1 MLMNS
6 PAGAEDETETYFMT
20 TNLLVMN
27 IFEKTPLAV
36 EPLLPQRHFAIATR
50 HCKHIAA
57 ERPAHSPNHCLEG
70 WQLGAQKFTA
80 GWLRKK
86 EKKK

>member
-1 MLMNS
+1 
-6 PAGAEDETETYFMT
+6 MT
-20 TNLLVMN
+20 MNLLVMN
-27 IFEKTPLAV
+27 IFKKTPLAV
-36 EPLLPQRHFAIATR
+36 EPLLPQRHLAIATR
-50 HCKHIAA
+50 HCKYIAA

-80 GWLRKK
+80 RCLRKK